1 MPPAVPIVVGPRLQ
15 VGDLL
20 SVGRAARQCRV
31 VSLTTKGK
39 AICVAID
46 HPNARPFTC
55 TAEFAMRHRMR
66 FGHGK
71 HVQTLALHAAIRR
84 TALSTAP
91 QIPTEL
97 AHALVEAAAAEGVL
111 DAVDRSGCSA
121 LHLAAGISRAAYVVE
136 LLIARGAD
144 VNAFDLCD
152 FGAPLLRAARCGA
165 VSSVV
170 ALLEG
175 RAQVDAA
182 CRGGVTALM
191 RASAD
196 GHAECVAALCRYG
209 ANVHLRETFSSDGH
223 DALTLACLGGS
234 AAHLRC
240 AQILATYGT
249 FAALTL
255 SASAPP
261 LRPCGAKLS
270 GVGGSFLLC
279 KEPPPATAAWLRAA
293 RAWCTP
299 LHHAVAAGNAVRA
312 RELLRDDVT
321 NLHARLGPED
331 PTPLE
336 LGAELCG
343 RAAAQQVN
351 SMCLVDHGGDGV
363 ATSQAEG
370 AVGAVGAAA
379 LVMIAARAW
388 SPETAELFPR
398 AARQRA
404 GALGRLGQQ
413 LARRF
418 GNGRDEHALWEL
430 WVAMVMPQCVHRR
443 ARRGGGGSATDAA
456 TARAHEASAMA
467 SADLQCFASSCSLPC
482 CWDEEDLQDS
492 LGCLQDEVD
501 TSPRNT
507 VDRYM

>member
-1 MPPAVPIVVGPRLQ
+1 MREAIPIVVGPRLQ

-20 SVGRAARQCRV
+20 SVGKAARQCRV

-39 AICVAID
+39 AVCVAID

-91 QIPTEL
+91 QLPTEL

-111 DAVDRSGCSA
+111 DAVDRSGCST

-144 VNAFDLCD
+144 VNALDLCD

-170 ALLEG
+170 ALLDG

-196 GHAECVAALCRYG
+196 GHAECVAALCRHG

-223 DALTLACLGGS
+223 DALSLACLGGS

-299 LHHAVAAGNAVRA
+299 LHHAVAAGDAVRA

-321 NLHARLGPED
+321 NLHARLGLED

-336 LGAELCG
+336 LAAELCG
-343 RAAAQQVN
+343 W
-351 SMCLVDHGGDGV
+351 SLVYHSGGGV
-363 ATSQAEG
+363 ATSQAAG
-370 AVGAVGAAA
+370 AAGAAA

-430 WVAMVMPQCVHRR
+430 WVAMVMPQCVQRGAQDGAGAGPPSVQPQPEPTKQAPWR
-443 ARRGGGGSATDAA
+443 APTSSAS
-456 TARAHEASAMA
+456 HPP
-467 SADLQCFASSCSLPC
+467 CSLPC
-482 CWDEEDLQDS
+482 CWDDEAEGDLQDS
-492 LGCLQDEVD
+492 LGCI
-501 TSPRNT
+501 
-507 VDRYM
+507 